1 MKNAEITVLVVNCE
15 DNRMKCFDKEVNMTV
30 KLKEWLGGCFGLQA
44 RYLQRKRDPS
54 WIVRDT

>member
-1 MKNAEITVLVVNCE
+1 MVLVVNCE
-15 DNRMKCFDKEVNMTV
+15 DNRMKCFNKEVNMTV